1 MDLEK
6 TGLLSVAKMKAALD
20 GRGME
25 FQSLSDLLDGIASE
39 SDGTVRYTDFLV
51 SAINYQKILNEK
63 TLLLSFKRFDR
74 DDDGFLTI
82 EEMHSAM
89 TNMGSSLSAEELRTL
104 LLPFDEDA
112 DNLINFQEFKSIF
125 KDIKV

>member
-6 TGLLSVAKMKAALD
+6 TGLLSVAKMKAALQ
-20 GRGME
+20 GRGLE
-25 FQSLSDLLDGIASE
+25 SQSLSSLLDEIAPSE
-39 SDGTVRYTDFLV
+39 NGTVRYTDFLV
-51 SAINYQKILNEK
+51 AAINYQKVLNDK
-63 TLLLSFKRFDR
+63 TLFLAFKRFDR

-89 TNMGSSLSAEELRTL
+89 TNMGSSLSAEELRAL
-104 LLPFDEDA
+104 LLPFDQDS

-125 KDIKV
+125 KDVK